1 MASPA
6 VPHLDMDGKFLYFAF
21 GSNLY
26 DQRIRLNC
34 PSAVRVGPGKLSGYR
49 LAFNYN
55 SLRWRG
61 HVATIRD
68 TEDGHLWGCIWV
80 ICTTELPALDFQEGV
95 HIGLYRPLQVDVTSL
110 DGMTLSVR
118 TYQMTLPYEE
128 NARPSVVYKRVVS
141 TGARQSGLPVDYLKY
156 IDKIEDNGYDGPV
169 EVECNLEYRQ
179 DAKTPHFHVETR
191 EFPPTDEPIEPQYIV
206 PVVRRASDAVA

>member
-1 MASPA
+1 MATPA
-6 VPHLDMDGKFLYFAF
+6 VPHENPDGKFLYFAF

-34 PSAVRVGPGKLSGYR
+34 PSAERVGPGKLVGYR

-61 HVATIRD
+61 HVATI
-68 TEDGHLWGCIWV
+68 EDSEGEHLWGCIWV
-80 ICTTELPALDFQEGV
+80 ICNTELAALDFQEGV

-110 DGMTLSVR
+110 DGQTLSVR

-128 NARPSVVYKRVVS
+128 NARPSVVYKRVVA
-141 TGARQSGLPVDYLKY
+141 TGARQSGLPQDYLEH
-156 IDKIEDNGYDGPV
+156 IDRIEDNGYDGPV
-169 EVECNLEYRQ
+169 EVECNLVYRQ
-179 DAKTPHFHVETR
+179 DAITPQFHVNTV
-191 EFPPTDEPIEPQYIV
+191 EFPPVDEPERIL
-206 PVVRRASDAVA
+206 PVIRRASDVVA